1 MADNITLQA
10 PEVVVKPNVRHKLEE
25 VYTSLKSAQDQN
37 LLELDGEKLLKAI
50 ENGAIVPSGAGVA
63 LQGAS
68 LNMSDELLGTLHSIF
83 GGDVTTVQKGL
94 EPLKNKGFGVENLS
108 KQDIGIGL
116 ERLSAERFKKEHPYA
131 GMGLELAG
139 GIVPAYFSKGAST
152 PLTFTKAVGQGIGY
166 GAASGYGAT
175 EETQPKE
182 QGLASAFGGLSGG
195 AFGGTLQAAGNVG
208 FKAGK
213 SIINAMFGSPE
224 KQGIEAGKQLVRQ
237 AIESDVGSLD
247 NALTMIASKK
257 SGKQYTPA
265 DLGTNAQTALDA
277 AYSLPAANKQ
287 VAKKF
292 LENRNKGIPSR
303 LTSDIQDAFGST
315 ASFFDDFNALK
326 MGRSENGKAMYGIAF
341 ERQIPIDKTFTTL
354 LQRPSIQEA
363 YQKGLQIAAERG
375 IKNPKIALD
384 ATGKLVTSK
393 GQVVNAADTEFLHYV
408 KMGLDDLVYTGKS
421 PSSGIGATQLK
432 YIKDT
437 RRELLD
443 YIDSKNPSYKRA
455 RDYWADDTAA
465 LDAMKNGR
473 SFLKADPDQLKYD
486 ISVMSNSEKEAF
498 RLGAMSELIDKVG
511 GSATSTIKDGVTT
524 VVGNPARNLLKDPKR
539 ARLIRATFPD
549 GAAGEAKYKKFVNNF
564 LDEMDMQSTFSK
576 VLGGSQTQPRQEA
589 AKAFRGTVE
598 EVTPSTSLTDIVIN
612 LIKQDKKSTV
622 AAHEKAAATEAIKIL
637 TESNPAR
644 LRTIFQEMQTR
655 KPMDVINDILQK
667 AGRSTISPRA
677 TSGLAGQMGAGFE
690 SQYFADQ
697 KPNGLLTF

>member
-10 PEVVVKPNVRHKLEE
+10 PEIEVKPNVRHKLED
-25 VYTSLKSAQDQN
+25 VYTSLKAAKDQN
-37 LLELDGEKLLKAI
+37 LLEPDGEKLLKAI
-50 ENGAIVPSGAGVA
+50 ENGALVPSGAGVA
-63 LQGAS
+63 LQGAT
-68 LNMSDELLGTLHSIF
+68 LNLSDEALGTLHSLF
-83 GGDVTTVQKGL
+83 GGDVTTVQKGI
-94 EPLKNKGFGVENLS
+94 EPLKGQGFGVENLS

-116 ERLSAERFKKEHPYA
+116 ERLSAEKFKQEHPYA
-131 GMGLELAG
+131 GMALELAG
-139 GIVPAYFSKGAST
+139 GAIPAYFSKGATT
-152 PLTFTKAVGQGIGY
+152 PLTFTKAVGQGLGY

-182 QGLASAFGGLSGG
+182 QALATGFGGLTGG

-208 FKAGK
+208 YKAGK
-213 SIINAMFGSPE
+213 SIINSMFGNPE
-224 KQGIEAGKQLVRQ
+224 KQGVEAGKQIVKQ

-257 SGKQYTPA
+257 TGKQYTPA

-303 LTSDIQDAFGST
+303 LTSDIQDAFGSQ

-326 MGRSENGKAMYGIAF
+326 MGRMENGKTMYTTAF
-341 ERQIPIDKTFTTL
+341 ERQIPVDKAFTTL
-354 LQRPSIQEA
+354 LQRPSIQQA

-375 IKNPKIALD
+375 IKNPKVVLD
-384 ATGKLVTSK
+384 ASGKLVTSNGK
-393 GQVVNAADTEFLHYV
+393 PVAAVDTEFLHYV

-437 RRELLD
+437 RKELLN
-443 YIDSKNPSYKRA
+443 YIDNKNPSYKRA

-473 SFLKADPDQLKYD
+473 NFLKADPDQLKYD
-486 ISVMSNSEKEAF
+486 ISLMSNSEKEAF

-511 GSATSTIKDGVTT
+511 GSVTSSIKDGVTT

-539 ARLIRATFPD
+539 ARLIRATFPEGSSGD
-549 GAAGEAKYKKFVNNF
+549 AKYNKFVNNF

-589 AKAFRGTVE
+589 AKAFRGSVE
-598 EVTPSTSLTDIVIN
+598 EITPSTTLTDVVFN
-612 LIKQDKKSTV
+612 LIKQDKKSSIS
-622 AAHEKAAATEAIKIL
+622 AHEKAAATEAIKIL
-637 TESNPAR
+637 TESDPAR
-644 LRTIFQEMQTR
+644 LRIIFQEMQTR
-655 KPMDVINDILQK
+655 KPMDVVNDILKK

-690 SQYFADQ
+690 SQYFSDQ
-697 KPNGLLTF
+697 RPNGLLTF